1 MIGLDIVS
9 TANNLQVAKMPKD
22 SAPSLNRI
30 KQIAVPVRDVKEAT
44 RFYRDTLGL
53 THQFDAPPALSFFDC
68 GGVRLMLAGP
78 EAQGKDG
85 EQQHP
90 VLFYDVTDIKK
101 VHARMKSSGAAS
113 IEEPHI
119 IARMNGRE
127 IWIASVSDGQ
137 GNVVSLMSE
146 VAEA

>member
-1 MIGLDIVS
+1 MS
-9 TANNLQVAKMPKD
+9 KNSRPALQ
-22 SAPSLNRI
+22 RI
-30 KQIAVPVRDVKEAT
+30 KQIAVPVRDIKEAA
-44 RFYRDTLGL
+44 RFYRDALGL
-53 THQFDAPPALSFFDC
+53 THLFDAPPALSFFDC

-85 EQQHP
+85 EEQHP
-90 VLFYDVTDIKK
+90 VVFYDVSDIKRT
-101 VHARMKSSGAAS
+101 HAKIRSSGAAS

-119 IARMNGRE
+119 ITRMNGRE
-127 IWIASVSDGQ
+127 IWISSVSDGQ

>member
-1 MIGLDIVS
+1 
-9 TANNLQVAKMPKD
+9 
-22 SAPSLNRI
+22 
-30 KQIAVPVRDVKEAT
+30 VRDVKEAA

-53 THQFDAPPALSFFDC
+53 THLFDAPPALSFFDC

-78 EAQGKDG
+78 EAQGEDG
-85 EQQHP
+85 GQQHP
-90 VLFYDVTDIKK
+90 VLFYDVSDIKTA
-101 VHARMKSSGAAS
+101 HAKIKSSGATS

-137 GNVVSLMSE
+137 GTVVSLMSD

>member
-1 MIGLDIVS
+1 MS
-9 TANNLQVAKMPKD
+9 KNP
-22 SAPSLNRI
+22 APAVERI
-30 KQIAVPVRDVKEAT
+30 RQIAVPVRNIEEAA

-53 THQFDAPPALSFFDC
+53 THLFDAPPALSFFDC

-85 EQQHP
+85 DEQHP
-90 VLFYDVTDIKK
+90 VIFYDVGDIKK
-101 VHARMKSSGAAS
+101 THAKIKSSGAAA

-119 IARMNGRE
+119 ITRMNGRE
-127 IWIASVSDGQ
+127 VWISSVSDGQ

>member
-1 MIGLDIVS
+1 MS
-9 TANNLQVAKMPKD
+9 KD
-22 SAPSLNRI
+22 AGPALERI
-30 KQIAVPVRDVKEAT
+30 KQIAVPVRDIKEAA
-44 RFYRDTLGL
+44 RFYREALGL
-53 THQFDAPPALSFFDC
+53 KHLFDAPPALSFFDC
-68 GGVRLMLAGP
+68 GGVRLMLTGP

-85 EQQHP
+85 EEQHP
-90 VLFYDVTDIKK
+90 VLFYDVSDIRKA
-101 VHARMKSSGAAS
+101 HAKIRSSGAAS

-127 IWIASVSDGQ
+127 IWISSVSDGQ